1 MDTILQGQIAPA
13 EFHLRLTDIYSNKKT
28 LKNGKIII
36 LNGKKKKYKNPQDI
50 LTAWQSGLVVS

>member
-13 EFHLRLTDIYSNKKT
+13 EYHLRLTDIYGNKKT

-36 LNGKKKKYKNPQDI
+36 LNGKKKNTKNPQDI